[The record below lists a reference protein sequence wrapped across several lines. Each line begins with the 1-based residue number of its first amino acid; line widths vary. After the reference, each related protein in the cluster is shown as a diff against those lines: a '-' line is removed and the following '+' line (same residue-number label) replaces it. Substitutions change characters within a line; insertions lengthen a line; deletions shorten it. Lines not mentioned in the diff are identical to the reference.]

1 MDQEQH
7 KKIASLVLQVV
18 QNLQSHPAQW
28 VNLANMGGAL
38 EAAGIQ
44 YRDYGFEK
52 LRPFLEAFSE
62 VLVFDNDTEEGKT
75 PVYYVRPKGEGEDP
89 LTQNPSQAD
98 ADRET
103 AALRQDGKLPSKDSW
118 LFKWAYIEPSMLQKL
133 AGLALEEK
141 WYYGNEP
148 GQEQESLPI
157 LYNYLAY
164 TFKRLSFEKKVL
176 LATDPERNEEY
187 AAFNTGLVDRK
198 YEYIYALFK
207 ENAKYNY
214 SPYWYLLDFVVAGE
228 DSGKTLIKVFNP
240 LPERV
245 DYFENKIQNMLYD
258 TTTGDL
264 YCDYIHIITERTDR
278 LPEEFL
284 EDNCPAD
291 FLTIDGVSLGD
302 VCRLPAGDKRR
313 IAYYQALGE
322 KIKDTQ
328 RVLNRL
334 KNRIEDAVELALKRV
349 EWNYKTAIP
358 MYFPTRNTGSLLLP
372 LCLSDPHHVDLALV
386 VERQPSG
393 AYQGQTIL
401 PLDLAYS
408 NSRLVARPDSD
419 WLKTD
424 AIVVRDGQA
433 KME

>member
-1 MDQEQH
+1 MNQEQH

-75 PVYYVRPKGEGEDP
+75 PVYYVRPKGEGEDT

-157 LYNYLAY
+157 LYNYLA
-164 TFKRLSFEKKVL
+164 
-176 LATDPERNEEY
+176 
-187 AAFNTGLVDRK
+187 
-198 YEYIYALFK
+198 
-207 ENAKYNY
+207 
-214 SPYWYLLDFVVAGE
+214 
-228 DSGKTLIKVFNP
+228 
-240 LPERV
+240 
-245 DYFENKIQNMLYD
+245 
-258 TTTGDL
+258 
-264 YCDYIHIITERTDR
+264 
-278 LPEEFL
+278 
-284 EDNCPAD
+284 
-291 FLTIDGVSLGD
+291 
-302 VCRLPAGDKRR
+302 
-313 IAYYQALGE
+313 
-322 KIKDTQ
+322 
-328 RVLNRL
+328 
-334 KNRIEDAVELALKRV
+334 
-349 EWNYKTAIP
+349 
-358 MYFPTRNTGSLLLP
+358 
-372 LCLSDPHHVDLALV
+372 
-386 VERQPSG
+386 
-393 AYQGQTIL
+393 
-401 PLDLAYS
+401 
-408 NSRLVARPDSD
+408 
-419 WLKTD
+419 
-424 AIVVRDGQA
+424 
-433 KME
+433 